1 MNPANLYERR
11 WRETIK
17 EKFTFKKQLASHRN
31 NQLFQVFQQS
41 MTEEEH
47 FLMQYL
53 YAYMPLNDLA
63 NYDGE
68 MFLSHIRK
76 TLKIRNSVPW
86 GKDVPDDLFLHFVL
100 PYRVNNENIED
111 SRDLPVRSIVRSC
124 EGSHVNRCHPE
135 TNYWCHEKATYTGND
150 IRTCSPLCLCVPLLV
165 AVESSLPWRLL
176 LCAAYRFQLGSAI
189 HPAGRIAIPI
199 TLG

>member
-111 SRDLPVRSIVRSC
+111 SRDLLFDQLYDRVKDLTLTDAIL
-124 EGSHVNRCHPE
+124 E
-135 TNYWCHEKATYTGND
+135 TNYWCHEKPLIPATISGL
-150 IRTCSPLCLCVPLLV
+150 SLL
-165 AVESSLPWRLL
+165 
-176 LCAAYRFQLGSAI
+176 
-189 HPAGRIAIPI
+189 
-199 TLG
+199 